1 MDGSDKRNRTPYVPH
16 NVPSDPTT
24 STSRT
29 AQKHAAK
36 SEHYAKLAR
45 EAKANCHPADGDDID
60 LIVNS
65 MAKMA
70 LMHEKFEGGGG
81 RQTGGQPIDFSKPI
95 DFMVPMLLLFSRD
108 VNAFFR
114 NAGGNVDAIINLFAD
129 WWSRLS
135 VCVRAFWR
143 SIFGTG
149 QDHNAAAAALLEL
162 GGEQQPEREQNTWN
176 YIMEMIGDATTSAMK
191 GAATAGTAAGE
202 GATAAWAAIG
212 EGATAVQTKT
222 QPYTDW
228 AIGWAKDN
236 PVRFGA
242 MVAAMGSNIYLFG
255 DTFVDGAMGLLHFLQ
270 GVPFTYW
277 MVATSIIA
285 SYLAL
290 RGTGN
295 IEDDRDALVANK
307 NKLVKI
313 IMAVPEQ
320 VIVATHT
327 TPAKIRDYKQSFTNS
342 IRDANTKGMVASRQ
356 IREGADAA
364 SLVSQLAF
372 YDEMNKLA
380 DERIQITTI
389 NKGKMA
395 LSKWNEEKQ
404 KQKQKQIANIM
415 RDKKNIAPISQWI
428 DNLPNTT
435 VGKDR
440 MQKYQEILQNT
451 DNLQQYLER
460 GDNSKRVSGMS
471 NFLHMKWKEWK
482 ETQPAA
488 AGRAAAT
495 TATTAAA
502 ASASSGPSA
511 GSGAGHTL
519 DHYGFGPSAKAG
531 GKRNTKKRSNKK
543 KKTKKHKKK
552 QHRKTKRG

>member
-1 MDGSDKRNRTPYVPH
+1 
-16 NVPSDPTT
+16 
-24 STSRT
+24 
-29 AQKHAAK
+29 
-36 SEHYAKLAR
+36 
-45 EAKANCHPADGDDID
+45 
-60 LIVNS
+60 
-65 MAKMA
+65 
-70 LMHEKFEGGGG
+70 
-81 RQTGGQPIDFSKPI
+81 
-95 DFMVPMLLLFSRD
+95 
-108 VNAFFR
+108 
-114 NAGGNVDAIINLFAD
+114 
-129 WWSRLS
+129 
-135 VCVRAFWR
+135 
-143 SIFGTG
+143 
-149 QDHNAAAAALLEL
+149 
-162 GGEQQPEREQNTWN
+162 
-176 YIMEMIGDATTSAMK
+176 
-191 GAATAGTAAGE
+191 
-202 GATAAWAAIG
+202 
-212 EGATAVQTKT
+212 
-222 QPYTDW
+222 
-228 AIGWAKDN
+228 
-236 PVRFGA
+236 
-242 MVAAMGSNIYLFG
+242 
-255 DTFVDGAMGLLHFLQ
+255 
-270 GVPFTYW
+270 

-285 SYLAL
+285 SYLAIK
-290 RGTGN
+290 GSDN
-295 IEDDRDALVANK
+295 IEEDKA
-307 NKLVKI
+307 KLFEI
-313 IMAVPEQ
+313 ISAVPER

-327 TPAKIRDYKQSFTNS
+327 TPAKIRNYKQGFEDR
-342 IRDANTKGMVASRQ
+342 IRDANREGMFASRQ

-372 YDEMNKLA
+372 NDEMNKLK
-380 DERIQITTI
+380 EEKEKITAI

-395 LSKWNEEKQ
+395 LSKLIQKKRNKKQ
-404 KQKQKQIANIM
+404 EQIANIM

-435 VGKDR
+435 VGKNR

-519 DHYGFGPSAKAG
+519 DHYGFGKSAKAG